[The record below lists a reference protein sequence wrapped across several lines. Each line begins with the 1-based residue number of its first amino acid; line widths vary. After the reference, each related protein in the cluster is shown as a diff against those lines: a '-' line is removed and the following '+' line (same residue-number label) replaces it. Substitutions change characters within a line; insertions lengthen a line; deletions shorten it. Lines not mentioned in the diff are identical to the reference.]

1 MPSEELPDDNNVS
14 PALLFSQALNE
25 VMELDRLGLR
35 CLRVTADGVLEST
48 GVTIPTQAI
57 LMERSNPLR
66 VMKYGD
72 VLIDLSVDKGTIA
85 LRPLGWSKPLQTG
98 NLLHFGS
105 VGLPL
110 IAIGDL
116 YYTLSEPDAKVTVI

>member
-85 LRPLGWSKPLQTG
+85 LRP
-98 NLLHFGS
+98 
-105 VGLPL
+105 
-110 IAIGDL
+110 
-116 YYTLSEPDAKVTVI
+116 